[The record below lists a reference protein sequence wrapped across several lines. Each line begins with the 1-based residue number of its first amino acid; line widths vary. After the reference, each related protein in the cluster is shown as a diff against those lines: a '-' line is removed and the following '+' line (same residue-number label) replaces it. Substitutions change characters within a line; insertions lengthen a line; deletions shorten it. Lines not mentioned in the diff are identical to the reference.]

1 MPEADGRATSATG
14 GTVRQRIRR
23 LKKRLSAGNGD
34 WRVPLFETIA
44 DWPLADETV
53 DDRRCVYFIGGE
65 AFDWRML
72 ADRLLSQC
80 GDVVTLDER
89 EELFL
94 GPDPPA
100 RLGDDEFRRLLGVEK
115 YRAHLNYLYG
125 VTVEQGLI
133 LAVEEEI
140 RKRRVGNGYAPND
153 DSIDQAYVVLYRA
166 PRAELLEEFRL
177 ETGIGIES
185 PPANGSR
192 RGCASLA
199 EDDSFTYWLFKRRF
213 KLAEPARLAS
223 DTGKALGQLE
233 RMRQAQHRRLD
244 QLRQDGSIPA

>member
-1 MPEADGRATSATG
+1 MPEADGRATRASG
-14 GTVRQRIRR
+14 GTVRQRVRR
-23 LKKRLSAGNGD
+23 LAKRMSEGNDG

-44 DWPLADETV
+44 EWPLAEETV
-53 DDRRCVYFIGGE
+53 DDRDCVYFIGGE
-65 AFDWRML
+65 AFDWRTL
-72 ADRLLSQC
+72 ADRLLAQC
-80 GDVVTLDER
+80 GDEVSLDER

-100 RLGDDEFRRLLGVEK
+100 GLSDDEFRRLLGVDK

-140 RKRRVGNGYAPND
+140 RKRLVGNGYAPND
-153 DSIDQAYVVLYRA
+153 DSIDQAYVTLYRA
-166 PRAELLEEFRL
+166 TRAELLEEFRL
-177 ETGIGIES
+177 ETGIGIEP
-185 PPANGSR
+185 PPASGSR
-192 RGCASLA
+192 NGCASLT

-213 KLAEPARLAS
+213 MLAEPARLAS

-233 RMRQAQHRRLD
+233 RMRQAQQRRLD
-244 QLRQDGSIPA
+244 RLRQYGSIPA